1 MQNKLSEVYD
11 PNKFRKDG
19 HALID
24 LLADYLE
31 TSKSD
36 ENEKVINFKSP
47 DKMYQKWNLKET
59 RSLKGMAFY
68 KEMIADCTN
77 VFHPQCIGHQIS
89 PPAPTSA
96 LASLVSAFMNNGM
109 GVYEMGSSPTAIERL
124 VIEVFAEAIGFDRKA
139 GGFLTSGGT
148 LANLTALL
156 TARNLYKEQ
165 NIWETG
171 TRKRKMALMVSDQ
184 AHYCVDRAARIMGLG
199 KEGVIPIKTNEH
211 FQAKIESMKEAYYK
225 ATAEGFEIFAI
236 VGSAGTTSTGSY
248 DPIEEMAKFAKE
260 KNIWFH
266 IDGAHGGAV
275 VFSEKYKFLAKGIA
289 LADSV
294 IIDCHK
300 MLMAPAILTAL
311 VYKEGQKA
319 YQTFS
324 QDAKYLLQQHES
336 EQWYD
341 IALRSFECTKEMM
354 SIKVYSIIN
363 EHGIEAFNDF
373 VTTLFDLGN
382 EFFKLIEGRENFRVA
397 TKPQANILCF
407 QFYKKG
413 MTGSEVSEL
422 NEKIRNQILIEGNF
436 YIVKTQLNGETYL
449 RTTIMNPFT
458 SNKSFELLLNKIE
471 KTGSQI
477 TERITFAKK

>member
-1 MQNKLSEVYD
+1 MQEKLKEIYD
-11 PNKFRKDG
+11 PQKFRKDG
-19 HALID
+19 HDLID

-31 TSKSD
+31 NSKKI
-36 ENEKVINFKSP
+36 ENKEVLEFQSP
-47 DKMYQKWNLKET
+47 DKMYQKWNQEKFQ
-59 RSLKGMAFY
+59 SLKGMEFY
-68 KEMIADCTN
+68 KAMIDDCTN
-77 VFHPQCIGHQIS
+77 VHHRQCIGHQIS

-124 VIEVFAEAIGFDRKA
+124 VVEVFAKAIGYDNAA

-156 TARNLYKEQ
+156 TARNLYKEK
-165 NIWETG
+165 NIWEEG
-171 TRKRKMALMVSDQ
+171 SRNRKLALMVSDQ

-199 KEGVIPIKTNEH
+199 KEGVIHIKTNDQ
-211 FQAKIESMKEAYYK
+211 FQAKMESLEEAYK
-225 ATAEGFEIFAI
+225 RATDEGFEIFAI

-248 DPIEEMAKFAKE
+248 DPIEQMGSFAKE

-266 IDGAHGGAV
+266 VDGAHGGAV
-275 VFSEKYKFLAKGIA
+275 VFSEKYKTLANGIS

-300 MLMAPAILTAL
+300 MLMAPAILTTL
-311 VYKEGQKA
+311 IYKEGNKA

-324 QDAKYLLQQHES
+324 QDAKYLLQQNEE

-363 EHGIEAFNDF
+363 EHGEGAFNDF
-373 VTTLFDLGN
+373 VTRLYDLGDVFYELIN
-382 EFFKLIEGRENFRVA
+382 ERKNFRLA

-407 QFYKKG
+407 QYYQEG
-413 MTGSEVSEL
+413 MDDVRISKM
-422 NEKIRNQILIEGNF
+422 NEEIRKQILQEGQF
-436 YIVKTQLNGETYL
+436 YIVKTQLNGQTYL

-458 SNKSFELLLNKIE
+458 TKNEFVSLLNKIE
-471 KTGSQI
+471 KIGSQM
-477 TERITFAKK
+477 T

>member
-1 MQNKLSEVYD
+1 MQEKLKEVYD
-11 PNKFRKDG
+11 PQKFRKDG
-19 HALID
+19 HDLID

-31 TSKSD
+31 GSKRK
-36 ENEKVINFKSP
+36 ENEEVLDFQTP
-47 DKMYQKWNLKET
+47 DKMYQKWKQEKHQ
-59 RSLKGMAFY
+59 SLKGMDFY
-68 KEMIADCTN
+68 KAMIDDCTN
-77 VFHPQCIGHQIS
+77 VHHRQCIGHQIS

-124 VIEVFAEAIGFDRKA
+124 VVEVFANAIGYDMRA

-156 TARNLYKEQ
+156 TARNLYKEK
-165 NIWETG
+165 NIWEEG
-171 TRKRKMALMVSDQ
+171 SRNRKLALMVSDQ

-199 KEGVIPIKTNEH
+199 KEGVIHIKTNEQY
-211 FQAKIESMKEAYYK
+211 QAKVESLEEAYVK
-225 ATAEGFEIFAI
+225 ATKEGFEIFAI

-248 DPIEEMAKFAKE
+248 DPIEQMGSFAKE

-266 IDGAHGGAV
+266 VDGAHGGAV
-275 VFSEKYKFLAKGIA
+275 VFSEKYKLLAKGIA
-289 LADSV
+289 MADSV

-300 MLMAPAILTAL
+300 MLMAPAILTTL
-311 VYKEGQKA
+311 VYKDGNKA

-324 QDAKYLLQQHES
+324 QDAKYLLQQHEA

-363 EHGIEAFNDF
+363 EHGVGAFNDF
-373 VTTLFDLGN
+373 VTRLYDLGKVFY
-382 EFFKLIEGRENFRVA
+382 ELIEGRENFRLA

-407 QFYKKG
+407 QYYKEG
-413 MTGSEVSEL
+413 MENSAISKM
-422 NEKIRNQILIEGNF
+422 NEEIRKQILLEGQF
-436 YIVKTQLNGETYL
+436 YIVKTQLHGQTYL

-458 SNKSFELLLNKIE
+458 TKNEFESLLNKIE
-471 KTGSQI
+471 KIGSQM
-477 TERITFAKK
+477 T